1 MNNYISYPF
10 YLEAFL
16 RGNKFRK
23 IGVKG
28 YLRVEALI
36 KEERGHLSS

>member
-1 MNNYISYPF
+1 MNNYVSCLF

-23 IGVKG
+23 ISIKG
-28 YLRVEALI
+28 HLGVEALI
-36 KEERGHLSS
+36 KEERGYLNS